1 MCDNSAWTCFCG
13 DNFSRQHGEL
23 ICSQLGF
30 PGLYRYSTGPSNCSS
45 GATTLRCPDDATT
58 TQDCTYTI
66 SATSCSQ
73 VYIECYSKFTSSYCG
88 YMLIKLFV
96 AESPVNGTLPPQNT
110 YQVRLVDGFSE
121 YDGRVELLANKQW
134 GTICDNGFG
143 ITDANVSHTSYNKR
157 QFIV

>member
-1 MCDNSAWTCFCG
+1 
-13 DNFSRQHGEL
+13 
-23 ICSQLGF
+23 
-30 PGLYRYSTGPSNCSS
+30 
-45 GATTLRCPDDATT
+45 
-58 TQDCTYTI
+58 
-66 SATSCSQ
+66 
-73 VYIECYSKFTSSYCG
+73 
-88 YMLIKLFV
+88 MLIKLFV